1 MEPECLALPDQ
12 VLQLAVG
19 GTPRARRG
27 ERSLHRPEVVE
38 ELGRGLVGRGRDRK
52 PRRPDPSRDMNE
64 VLAALPRAGP
74 NLSFPHPPPIPPAA
88 PPPPTP
94 PFLPLLRRDPPL
106 TP

>member
-1 MEPECLALPDQ
+1 METECLDLPDQ

-64 VLAALPRAGP
+64 VLAGLLRAGP
-74 NLSFPHPPPIPPAA
+74 AAAFPEPPPACDARHPTPPPPIPP
-88 PPPPTP
+88 PPPAP
-94 PFLPLLRRDPPL
+94 
-106 TP
+106 